1 MKHSEIRK
9 LMPDY
14 LEGDLDLDKRA
25 LVDAHLDE
33 CAECAFDIDGM
44 RQTLSLLHTLS
55 DPQPPSDLSRRIMQ
69 RIEAGETRRGWR
81 ERLEGLFGPL
91 LEPRILA
98 PISAGALVLG
108 SILDIKLFTKLL
120 VFVKPYNITFYGVL
134 TSAILI
140 SLLSTLTPYLLKI
153 VVDDYL
159 LLKNYEGMQT
169 IIMIMMIVLFL
180 EVIFMYL
187 FTYYANW
194 LGQKVIKNLRV
205 DVFQKI
211 LKFKMSFFDKNAV
224 GRLVTRTVNDIE
236 TIASIFSQGLF
247 MIIAD
252 ILKMI
257 TVLSV
262 MTIINF
268 ELTLVVVS
276 IFPFLIYATRVFQK
290 SMKVAFEKV
299 RREVANLNS
308 FVQERISGVKI
319 VQIFNR
325 EQLEI
330 NNFIDINIKHRD
342 AWLRTVWINSIFFP
356 LAEISTS
363 ICIGLLVWYGGFNN
377 LNGEN
382 ISLGTL
388 FLFISMS
395 GLLFRPLRQ
404 IADRFNTLQMGMV
417 STERIFKILED
428 DLEIKDNG
436 RIDNTSFDGLIEFKN
451 VKFSYV
457 KNQIVID
464 DISFKIQPGET
475 LAIVGPTG
483 SGKSTIINLITKF
496 YEIDSGSI
504 YLDGNNIDKF
514 KLDNI
519 RNKVG
524 VILQDVFMFADTIF
538 NNITLFNKDISIE
551 DVERSAKDLEIHDF
565 ILSLPGGYDFNV
577 SERGGT
583 LSSGQRQLL
592 AFLRVLVNN
601 PDILILDEAT
611 SSIDSYSED
620 LIKKATKTIT
630 KDKTSI
636 IIAHRLSTVESADKI
651 YLYGKW

>member
-1 MKHSEIRK
+1 MEKVK
-9 LMPDY
+9 
-14 LEGDLDLDKRA
+14 GN
-25 LVDAHLDE
+25 
-33 CAECAFDIDGM
+33 
-44 RQTLSLLHTLS
+44 
-55 DPQPPSDLSRRIMQ
+55 
-69 RIEAGETRRGWR
+69 
-81 ERLEGLFGPL
+81 
-91 LEPRILA
+91 
-98 PISAGALVLG
+98 
-108 SILDIKLFTKLL
+108 ILDIKLFTKLL

-159 LLKNYEGMQT
+159 LLKNYEGMRS
-169 IIMIMMIVLFL
+169 IIMIMMVVLFL
-180 EVIFMYL
+180 EVVFMYL

-252 ILKMI
+252 ILKMV
-257 TVLSV
+257 TVLTV
-262 MTIINF
+262 MIIINL

-330 NNFIDINIKHRD
+330 KNFNDINIKHRD

-428 DLEIKDNG
+428 DSEIKDNG
-436 RIDNTSFDGLIEFKN
+436 KIEHTSFNGLIEFKN

-457 KNQIVID
+457 ENQIVID
-464 DISFKIQPGET
+464 DISFKIHPGET

-496 YEIDSGSI
+496 YEIDSGRI
-504 YLDGNNIDKF
+504 LIDGNNIDEL

-538 NNITLFNKDISIE
+538 NNITLFNKDISLE
-551 DVERSAKDLEIHDF
+551 DVKKSAKDLEIHDF
-565 ILSLPGGYDFNV
+565 ILSLPGGYNFNV

-583 LSSGQRQLL
+583 LSSGQKQLL

-620 LIKKATKTIT
+620 LIKRATKKIT

-651 YLYGKW
+651 IYMENGKILEFGNHKELLNIDNGKFKKLYKEQFIENELV

>member
-1 MKHSEIRK
+1 MEKVK
-9 LMPDY
+9 
-14 LEGDLDLDKRA
+14 GN
-25 LVDAHLDE
+25 
-33 CAECAFDIDGM
+33 
-44 RQTLSLLHTLS
+44 
-55 DPQPPSDLSRRIMQ
+55 
-69 RIEAGETRRGWR
+69 
-81 ERLEGLFGPL
+81 
-91 LEPRILA
+91 
-98 PISAGALVLG
+98 
-108 SILDIKLFTKLL
+108 ILDIKLFTKLL

-308 FVQERISGVKI
+308 FVQERISGIKI

-330 NNFIDINIKHRD
+330 NNFNDINIKHRD

-428 DLEIKDNG
+428 DSEIKDNG
-436 RIDNTSFDGLIEFKN
+436 KIDYTSFSGLIEFKN

-504 YLDGNNIDKF
+504 YLDGNNIDEF

-538 NNITLFNKDISIE
+538 NNITLFNKDVSIE

-651 YLYGKW
+651 IYMENGKILEFGNHKELLNIDNGKFKKLYREQFIENELV

>member
-1 MKHSEIRK
+1 MEKVKGKI
-9 LMPDY
+9 
-14 LEGDLDLDKRA
+14 
-25 LVDAHLDE
+25 
-33 CAECAFDIDGM
+33 FD
-44 RQTLSLLHTLS
+44 
-55 DPQPPSDLSRRIMQ
+55 
-69 RIEAGETRRGWR
+69 
-81 ERLEGLFGPL
+81 
-91 LEPRILA
+91 
-98 PISAGALVLG
+98 V
-108 SILDIKLFTKLL
+108 KLFTKLL

-140 SLLSTLTPYLLKI
+140 SLLSTLTPYLLKV

-159 LLKNYEGMQT
+159 LLKNYDGMQS
-169 IIMIMMIVLFL
+169 IIQIMIAVLFL
-180 EVIFMYL
+180 EVVFMFL

-205 DVFQKI
+205 KVFDKI

-252 ILKMI
+252 ILKMV
-257 TVLSV
+257 TVLTV
-262 MTIINF
+262 MTIINL
-268 ELTLVVVS
+268 ELTIVVVS
-276 IFPFLIYATRVFQK
+276 IFPILIYATRIFQK
-290 SMKVAFEKV
+290 SMKVAFESV
-299 RREVANLNS
+299 RKEVANLNS

-325 EQLEI
+325 EHLEI
-330 NNFIDINIKHRD
+330 KNFKEINLQHRD

-356 LAEISTS
+356 IAEISTS
-363 ICIGLLVWYGGFNN
+363 ICIGLLVWWGGFNN
-377 LNGEN
+377 LNGET

-428 DLEIKDNG
+428 DLEITDNG
-436 RIDNTSFDGLIEFKN
+436 NIEKSSFDGLIEFKN
-451 VKFSYV
+451 VSFSYI
-457 KNQIVID
+457 KNQLVID
-464 DISFKIQPGET
+464 DISFIINPGET
-475 LAIVGPTG
+475 TAIVGPTG
-483 SGKSTIINLITKF
+483 SGKTTITNLITKF
-496 YEIDSGSI
+496 YEIDSGTI
-504 YLDGNNIDKF
+504 LIDRKNINEF
-514 KLDNI
+514 KLESLRKKI
-519 RNKVG
+519 G
-524 VILQDVFMFADTIF
+524 VILQDVFLFADTIY
-538 NNITLFNKDISIE
+538 NNITLFNNDISIK
-551 DVERSAKDLEIHDF
+551 DVEKAAKDLEIHDF
-565 ILSLPGGYDFNV
+565 IMSLPGGYDFNV
-577 SERGGT
+577 SERGST
-583 LSSGQRQLL
+583 LSAGQKQLI

-620 LIKKATKTIT
+620 LIKNATNKIT
-630 KDKTSI
+630 KGKTSI

-651 YLYGKW
+651 IYMESGKILEYGNHKELLNIPKGKFKKLYEEQFVENELV

>member
-1 MKHSEIRK
+1 MEKVK
-9 LMPDY
+9 
-14 LEGDLDLDKRA
+14 GN
-25 LVDAHLDE
+25 
-33 CAECAFDIDGM
+33 
-44 RQTLSLLHTLS
+44 
-55 DPQPPSDLSRRIMQ
+55 
-69 RIEAGETRRGWR
+69 
-81 ERLEGLFGPL
+81 
-91 LEPRILA
+91 
-98 PISAGALVLG
+98 
-108 SILDIKLFTKLL
+108 ILDIKLFTKLL

-308 FVQERISGVKI
+308 FVQERISGIKI

-330 NNFIDINIKHRD
+330 NNFNDINIKHRD

-377 LNGEN
+377 LNGES

-428 DLEIKDNG
+428 DSEIKDNG
-436 RIDNTSFDGLIEFKN
+436 KIDYTSFSGLIEFKN

-504 YLDGNNIDKF
+504 YLDGNNIDEF

-651 YLYGKW
+651 IYMENGKILEFGNHKELLSIDNGKFKKLYREQFIENELV

>member
-1 MKHSEIRK
+1 MEKVK
-9 LMPDY
+9 
-14 LEGDLDLDKRA
+14 GN
-25 LVDAHLDE
+25 
-33 CAECAFDIDGM
+33 
-44 RQTLSLLHTLS
+44 
-55 DPQPPSDLSRRIMQ
+55 
-69 RIEAGETRRGWR
+69 
-81 ERLEGLFGPL
+81 
-91 LEPRILA
+91 
-98 PISAGALVLG
+98 
-108 SILDIKLFTKLL
+108 ILDIKLFTKLL

-330 NNFIDINIKHRD
+330 NNFNDINIKHRD

-428 DLEIKDNG
+428 DSEIKDNG
-436 RIDNTSFDGLIEFKN
+436 SIDHTSFDGLIEFKN

-464 DISFKIQPGET
+464 DISFKIHPGET

-504 YLDGNNIDKF
+504 YLDGNNIDEF

-519 RNKVG
+519 RNNVG

-538 NNITLFNKDISIE
+538 NNITLFNTDISIE

-651 YLYGKW
+651 IYMENGKILEFGNHKELLNIDNGKFKKLYREQFIENELV

>member
-1 MKHSEIRK
+1 MEKVK
-9 LMPDY
+9 
-14 LEGDLDLDKRA
+14 GN
-25 LVDAHLDE
+25 
-33 CAECAFDIDGM
+33 
-44 RQTLSLLHTLS
+44 
-55 DPQPPSDLSRRIMQ
+55 
-69 RIEAGETRRGWR
+69 
-81 ERLEGLFGPL
+81 
-91 LEPRILA
+91 
-98 PISAGALVLG
+98 
-108 SILDIKLFTKLL
+108 ILDIKLFTKLL
-120 VFVKPYNITFYGVL
+120 VFVKPYNITFFGVL

-159 LLKNYEGMQT
+159 LLKNYEGMRS
-169 IIMIMMIVLFL
+169 IIMIMMVVLFL
-180 EVIFMYL
+180 EVVFMYL

-252 ILKMI
+252 ILKMV
-257 TVLSV
+257 TVLTV
-262 MTIINF
+262 MIIINL

-330 NNFIDINIKHRD
+330 NNFNDINIKHRD

-428 DLEIKDNG
+428 DSEIKDNG
-436 RIDNTSFDGLIEFKN
+436 KIEHTSFNGLIEFKN

-457 KNQIVID
+457 ENQIVID
-464 DISFKIQPGET
+464 DISFKINPGET

-496 YEIDSGSI
+496 YEIDSGKI
-504 YLDGNNIDKF
+504 LIDGNNIDEL

-538 NNITLFNKDISIE
+538 NNITLFNKDISLE
-551 DVERSAKDLEIHDF
+551 DVKKSAKDLEIHDF
-565 ILSLPGGYDFNV
+565 ILSLPGGYNFNV

-583 LSSGQRQLL
+583 LSSGQKQLL

-620 LIKKATKTIT
+620 LIKRATKKIT

-651 YLYGKW
+651 IYMENGKILEFGNHKELLNIDNGKFKKLYREQFIENELV

>member
-1 MKHSEIRK
+1 MEKVKGKI
-9 LMPDY
+9 
-14 LEGDLDLDKRA
+14 
-25 LVDAHLDE
+25 
-33 CAECAFDIDGM
+33 F
-44 RQTLSLLHTLS
+44 
-55 DPQPPSDLSRRIMQ
+55 
-69 RIEAGETRRGWR
+69 
-81 ERLEGLFGPL
+81 
-91 LEPRILA
+91 
-98 PISAGALVLG
+98 
-108 SILDIKLFTKLL
+108 DIKLFTKLL

-140 SLLSTLTPYLLKI
+140 SLLSTLTPYLLKV

-159 LLKNYEGMQT
+159 LLKNYNGMQS
-169 IIMIMMIVLFL
+169 IIQIMIAVLFL
-180 EVIFMYL
+180 EVVFMFL

-205 DVFQKI
+205 KVFDKI

-252 ILKMI
+252 ILKMV
-257 TVLSV
+257 TVLTV
-262 MTIINF
+262 MTIINL
-268 ELTLVVVS
+268 ELTIVVVS
-276 IFPFLIYATRVFQK
+276 IFPILIYATRIFQK
-290 SMKVAFEKV
+290 SMKVAFESV
-299 RREVANLNS
+299 RKEVANLNS

-325 EQLEI
+325 EHLEI
-330 NNFIDINIKHRD
+330 KNFKEINIKHRD

-356 LAEISTS
+356 IAEISTS
-363 ICIGLLVWYGGFNN
+363 ICIGLLVWWGGFNN
-377 LNGEN
+377 LNGET

-428 DLEIKDNG
+428 DLEITDNG
-436 RIDNTSFDGLIEFKN
+436 NIEKSSFDGLIEFEN
-451 VKFSYV
+451 VSFSYI
-457 KNQIVID
+457 KNQLVID
-464 DISFKIQPGET
+464 DISFIINPGET
-475 LAIVGPTG
+475 TAIVGPTG
-483 SGKSTIINLITKF
+483 SGKTTITNLITKF
-496 YEIDSGSI
+496 YEIDSGTI
-504 YLDGNNIDKF
+504 LIDRKNINEF
-514 KLDNI
+514 KLESLRKKI
-519 RNKVG
+519 G
-524 VILQDVFMFADTIF
+524 VILQDVFLFADTII
-538 NNITLFNKDISIE
+538 NNITLFNNEISIK
-551 DVERSAKDLEIHDF
+551 DVEKAAKDLEIHDF
-565 ILSLPGGYDFNV
+565 IMSLPGGYDFNV
-577 SERGGT
+577 SERGST
-583 LSSGQRQLL
+583 LSAGQKQLI

-620 LIKKATKTIT
+620 LIKNATNKIT
-630 KDKTSI
+630 KGKTSI

-651 YLYGKW
+651 IYMESGKILEYGNHKELLNIPKGKFKKLYEEQFVENELV

>member
-1 MKHSEIRK
+1 MEKVK
-9 LMPDY
+9 
-14 LEGDLDLDKRA
+14 GN
-25 LVDAHLDE
+25 
-33 CAECAFDIDGM
+33 
-44 RQTLSLLHTLS
+44 
-55 DPQPPSDLSRRIMQ
+55 
-69 RIEAGETRRGWR
+69 
-81 ERLEGLFGPL
+81 
-91 LEPRILA
+91 
-98 PISAGALVLG
+98 
-108 SILDIKLFTKLL
+108 ILDIKLFTKLL

-134 TSAILI
+134 SSAILI

-268 ELTLVVVS
+268 DLTLVVVS

-330 NNFIDINIKHRD
+330 NNFNDINIKHRD

-428 DLEIKDNG
+428 DSEIKDNG
-436 RIDNTSFDGLIEFKN
+436 SIDHTSFDGLIEFKN

-504 YLDGNNIDKF
+504 YLDGNNIDEF

-538 NNITLFNKDISIE
+538 NNITLFNKDVSIE

-651 YLYGKW
+651 IYMENGKILEFGNHKELLNIDNGKFKKLYREQFIENELV

>member
-1 MKHSEIRK
+1 MEKVKGKI
-9 LMPDY
+9 
-14 LEGDLDLDKRA
+14 
-25 LVDAHLDE
+25 
-33 CAECAFDIDGM
+33 FD
-44 RQTLSLLHTLS
+44 
-55 DPQPPSDLSRRIMQ
+55 
-69 RIEAGETRRGWR
+69 
-81 ERLEGLFGPL
+81 
-91 LEPRILA
+91 
-98 PISAGALVLG
+98 V
-108 SILDIKLFTKLL
+108 KLFTKLL

-140 SLLSTLTPYLLKI
+140 SLLSTLTPYLLKV

-159 LLKNYEGMQT
+159 LLKNYEGMQS
-169 IIMIMMIVLFL
+169 IIQIMIAVLFL
-180 EVIFMYL
+180 EVVFMFL

-205 DVFQKI
+205 KVFDKI

-252 ILKMI
+252 ILKMV
-257 TVLSV
+257 TVLTV
-262 MTIINF
+262 MTIINL
-268 ELTLVVVS
+268 ELTIVVVS
-276 IFPFLIYATRVFQK
+276 IFPILIYATRIFQK
-290 SMKVAFEKV
+290 SMKVAFESV
-299 RREVANLNS
+299 RKEVANLNS

-325 EQLEI
+325 EHLEI
-330 NNFIDINIKHRD
+330 KNFKEININHRD

-356 LAEISTS
+356 IAEISTS
-363 ICIGLLVWYGGFNN
+363 ICIGLLVWWGGFNN
-377 LNGEN
+377 LNGET

-428 DLEIKDNG
+428 DLEITNNG
-436 RIDNTSFDGLIEFKN
+436 NIEKSSFDGLIEFKN
-451 VKFSYV
+451 VSFSYI
-457 KNQIVID
+457 KNQLVID
-464 DISFKIQPGET
+464 DISFIINPGET
-475 LAIVGPTG
+475 TAIVGPTG
-483 SGKSTIINLITKF
+483 SGKTTITNLITKF
-496 YEIDSGSI
+496 YEIDSGTI
-504 YLDGNNIDKF
+504 LIDRKNINEF
-514 KLDNI
+514 KLESLRKKI
-519 RNKVG
+519 G
-524 VILQDVFMFADTIF
+524 VILQDVFLFADTIY
-538 NNITLFNKDISIE
+538 NNITLFNNEISIK
-551 DVERSAKDLEIHDF
+551 DVEKAAKDLEIHDF
-565 ILSLPGGYDFNV
+565 IMSLPGGYDFNV
-577 SERGGT
+577 SERGST
-583 LSSGQRQLL
+583 LSAGQKQLI

-620 LIKKATKTIT
+620 LIKNATNKIT
-630 KDKTSI
+630 KGKTSI

-651 YLYGKW
+651 IYMESGKILEYGNHKELLNIPKGKFKKLYEEQFMEDELV

>member
-1 MKHSEIRK
+1 MEKVK
-9 LMPDY
+9 
-14 LEGDLDLDKRA
+14 GN
-25 LVDAHLDE
+25 
-33 CAECAFDIDGM
+33 
-44 RQTLSLLHTLS
+44 
-55 DPQPPSDLSRRIMQ
+55 
-69 RIEAGETRRGWR
+69 
-81 ERLEGLFGPL
+81 
-91 LEPRILA
+91 
-98 PISAGALVLG
+98 
-108 SILDIKLFTKLL
+108 ILDIKLFTKLL

-330 NNFIDINIKHRD
+330 NNFNDINIKHRD

-377 LNGEN
+377 LNGES

-428 DLEIKDNG
+428 DSEIKDNG
-436 RIDNTSFDGLIEFKN
+436 KIDYTSFSGLIEFKN

-464 DISFKIQPGET
+464 DISFKIHPGET

-504 YLDGNNIDKF
+504 YLDGNNIDEF

-519 RNKVG
+519 RNNVG

-651 YLYGKW
+651 IYMENGKILEFGNHKELLNIDNGKFKKLYREQFIENELV

>member
-1 MKHSEIRK
+1 MEKVK
-9 LMPDY
+9 
-14 LEGDLDLDKRA
+14 GN
-25 LVDAHLDE
+25 
-33 CAECAFDIDGM
+33 
-44 RQTLSLLHTLS
+44 
-55 DPQPPSDLSRRIMQ
+55 
-69 RIEAGETRRGWR
+69 
-81 ERLEGLFGPL
+81 
-91 LEPRILA
+91 
-98 PISAGALVLG
+98 
-108 SILDIKLFTKLL
+108 ILDIKLFTKLL

-159 LLKNYEGMQT
+159 LLKNYEGMRS
-169 IIMIMMIVLFL
+169 IIMIMMVVLFL
-180 EVIFMYL
+180 EVVFMYL

-252 ILKMI
+252 ILKMV
-257 TVLSV
+257 TVLTV
-262 MTIINF
+262 MIIINL

-330 NNFIDINIKHRD
+330 NNFNDINIKHKD

-428 DLEIKDNG
+428 DSEIKDNG
-436 RIDNTSFDGLIEFKN
+436 KIEHTSFNGLIEFKN

-457 KNQIVID
+457 ENQIVID
-464 DISFKIQPGET
+464 DISFKIHPGET

-496 YEIDSGSI
+496 YEIDSGRI
-504 YLDGNNIDKF
+504 LIDGNNIDEL

-538 NNITLFNKDISIE
+538 NNITLFNKDISLE
-551 DVERSAKDLEIHDF
+551 DVKKSAKDLEIHDF
-565 ILSLPGGYDFNV
+565 ILSLPGGYNFNV

-583 LSSGQRQLL
+583 LSSGQKQLL

-620 LIKKATKTIT
+620 LIKRATKKIT

-651 YLYGKW
+651 IYMENGKILEFGNHKELLNIDNGKFKKLYREQFIENELV

>member
-1 MKHSEIRK
+1 
-9 LMPDY
+9 
-14 LEGDLDLDKRA
+14 
-25 LVDAHLDE
+25 
-33 CAECAFDIDGM
+33 
-44 RQTLSLLHTLS
+44 
-55 DPQPPSDLSRRIMQ
+55 
-69 RIEAGETRRGWR
+69 
-81 ERLEGLFGPL
+81 
-91 LEPRILA
+91 
-98 PISAGALVLG
+98 
-108 SILDIKLFTKLL
+108 
-120 VFVKPYNITFYGVL
+120 
-134 TSAILI
+134 
-140 SLLSTLTPYLLKI
+140 
-153 VVDDYL
+153 
-159 LLKNYEGMQT
+159 
-169 IIMIMMIVLFL
+169 MIVLFL

-330 NNFIDINIKHRD
+330 NNFNDINIKHRD

-428 DLEIKDNG
+428 DSEIKDNG
-436 RIDNTSFDGLIEFKN
+436 SIDHTSFDGLIEFKN

-464 DISFKIQPGET
+464 DISFKIHPGET

-504 YLDGNNIDKF
+504 YLDGNNIDEF

-519 RNKVG
+519 RNNVG

-611 SSIDSYSED
+611 SSIDSYSEE

-651 YLYGKW
+651 IYMENGKILEFGNHKELLNIDNGKFKKLYREQFIENELV

>member
-1 MKHSEIRK
+1 MEKVKGKI
-9 LMPDY
+9 
-14 LEGDLDLDKRA
+14 
-25 LVDAHLDE
+25 
-33 CAECAFDIDGM
+33 FD
-44 RQTLSLLHTLS
+44 
-55 DPQPPSDLSRRIMQ
+55 
-69 RIEAGETRRGWR
+69 
-81 ERLEGLFGPL
+81 
-91 LEPRILA
+91 
-98 PISAGALVLG
+98 V
-108 SILDIKLFTKLL
+108 KLFTKLL

-140 SLLSTLTPYLLKI
+140 SLLSTLTPYLLKV

-159 LLKNYEGMQT
+159 LLKNYEGMQS
-169 IIMIMMIVLFL
+169 IIQIMIAVLFL
-180 EVIFMYL
+180 EVVFMFL

-205 DVFQKI
+205 KVFDKI

-252 ILKMI
+252 ILKMV
-257 TVLSV
+257 TVLTV

-268 ELTLVVVS
+268 ELTVVVIS
-276 IFPFLIYATRVFQK
+276 IFPILIYATRIFQK
-290 SMKVAFEKV
+290 SMKVAFESV
-299 RREVANLNS
+299 RKEVANLNS

-325 EQLEI
+325 EYLEI
-330 NNFIDINIKHRD
+330 KNFKEINIKHRD

-356 LAEISTS
+356 IAEISTS
-363 ICIGLLVWYGGFNN
+363 ICIGLLVWWGGFNN
-377 LNGEN
+377 INGET

-428 DLEIKDNG
+428 DLEITDNG
-436 RIDNTSFDGLIEFKN
+436 NIEKSSFDGLIEFKN
-451 VKFSYV
+451 VSFSYI
-457 KNQIVID
+457 KNQLVID
-464 DISFKIQPGET
+464 DISFIINPGET
-475 LAIVGPTG
+475 TAIVGPTG
-483 SGKSTIINLITKF
+483 SGKTTITNLITKF
-496 YEIDSGSI
+496 YEIDSGTI
-504 YLDGNNIDKF
+504 LIDRKNINEF
-514 KLDNI
+514 KLESLRKKI
-519 RNKVG
+519 G
-524 VILQDVFMFADTIF
+524 VILQDVFLFADTIY
-538 NNITLFNKDISIE
+538 NNITLFNNEISIK
-551 DVERSAKDLEIHDF
+551 DVEKAAKDLEIHDF
-565 ILSLPGGYDFNV
+565 IMSLPGGYNFNV
-577 SERGGT
+577 SERGST
-583 LSSGQRQLL
+583 LSAGQKQLI

-620 LIKKATKTIT
+620 LIKNATNKIT
-630 KDKTSI
+630 KGKTSI

-651 YLYGKW
+651 IYMESGKILEYGNHKELLNIPKGKFKKLYEEQFMEDELV

>member
-1 MKHSEIRK
+1 MEKVK
-9 LMPDY
+9 
-14 LEGDLDLDKRA
+14 GN
-25 LVDAHLDE
+25 
-33 CAECAFDIDGM
+33 
-44 RQTLSLLHTLS
+44 
-55 DPQPPSDLSRRIMQ
+55 
-69 RIEAGETRRGWR
+69 
-81 ERLEGLFGPL
+81 
-91 LEPRILA
+91 
-98 PISAGALVLG
+98 
-108 SILDIKLFTKLL
+108 ILDIKLFTKLL

-330 NNFIDINIKHRD
+330 NNFNDINIKHRD

-377 LNGEN
+377 LNGES

-428 DLEIKDNG
+428 DSEIKDNG
-436 RIDNTSFDGLIEFKN
+436 SIDHTSFDGLIEFKN

-464 DISFKIQPGET
+464 DISFKIHPGET

-504 YLDGNNIDKF
+504 YLDGNNIDEF

-519 RNKVG
+519 RNNVG

-538 NNITLFNKDISIE
+538 NNITLFNTDISIE

-651 YLYGKW
+651 IYMENGKILEFGNHKELLNIDNGKFKKLYREQFIENELV

>member
-1 MKHSEIRK
+1 MEKVK
-9 LMPDY
+9 
-14 LEGDLDLDKRA
+14 GN
-25 LVDAHLDE
+25 
-33 CAECAFDIDGM
+33 
-44 RQTLSLLHTLS
+44 
-55 DPQPPSDLSRRIMQ
+55 
-69 RIEAGETRRGWR
+69 
-81 ERLEGLFGPL
+81 
-91 LEPRILA
+91 
-98 PISAGALVLG
+98 
-108 SILDIKLFTKLL
+108 ILDIKLFTKLL

-169 IIMIMMIVLFL
+169 IIIIMMIVLFL

-330 NNFIDINIKHRD
+330 NNFNDINIKHRD

-377 LNGEN
+377 LNGES

-428 DLEIKDNG
+428 DSEIKDNG
-436 RIDNTSFDGLIEFKN
+436 KIDYTSFSGLIEFKN

-504 YLDGNNIDKF
+504 YLDGNNIDEF

-651 YLYGKW
+651 IYMENGKILEFGNHKELLSIDNGKFKKLYREQFIENELV

>member
-1 MKHSEIRK
+1 MEKVK
-9 LMPDY
+9 
-14 LEGDLDLDKRA
+14 GN
-25 LVDAHLDE
+25 
-33 CAECAFDIDGM
+33 
-44 RQTLSLLHTLS
+44 
-55 DPQPPSDLSRRIMQ
+55 
-69 RIEAGETRRGWR
+69 
-81 ERLEGLFGPL
+81 
-91 LEPRILA
+91 
-98 PISAGALVLG
+98 
-108 SILDIKLFTKLL
+108 ILDIKLFTKLL

-308 FVQERISGVKI
+308 FVQERISGIKI

-330 NNFIDINIKHRD
+330 NNFNDINIKHRD

-377 LNGEN
+377 LNGES

-428 DLEIKDNG
+428 DSEIKDNG
-436 RIDNTSFDGLIEFKN
+436 KIDYTSFSGLIEFKN

-504 YLDGNNIDKF
+504 YLDGNNIDEF

-538 NNITLFNKDISIE
+538 NNITLFNKDVSIE

-651 YLYGKW
+651 IYMENGKILEFGNHKELLSIDNGKFKKLYREQFIENELV

>member
-1 MKHSEIRK
+1 MEKVKGKI
-9 LMPDY
+9 
-14 LEGDLDLDKRA
+14 
-25 LVDAHLDE
+25 
-33 CAECAFDIDGM
+33 FD
-44 RQTLSLLHTLS
+44 
-55 DPQPPSDLSRRIMQ
+55 
-69 RIEAGETRRGWR
+69 
-81 ERLEGLFGPL
+81 
-91 LEPRILA
+91 
-98 PISAGALVLG
+98 V
-108 SILDIKLFTKLL
+108 KLFTKLL

-140 SLLSTLTPYLLKI
+140 SLLSTLTPYLLKV

-159 LLKNYEGMQT
+159 LLKNYEGMQS
-169 IIMIMMIVLFL
+169 IIQIMIAVLFL
-180 EVIFMYL
+180 EVVFMFL

-205 DVFQKI
+205 KVFDKI

-252 ILKMI
+252 ILKMV
-257 TVLSV
+257 TVLTV

-268 ELTLVVVS
+268 ELTIVVIS
-276 IFPFLIYATRVFQK
+276 IFPILIYATRIFQK
-290 SMKVAFEKV
+290 SMKVAFESV
-299 RREVANLNS
+299 RKEVANLNS

-325 EQLEI
+325 EHLEI
-330 NNFIDINIKHRD
+330 KNFKEINIKHRD

-356 LAEISTS
+356 IAEISTS
-363 ICIGLLVWYGGFNN
+363 ICIGLLVWWGGFNN
-377 LNGEN
+377 INGET

-428 DLEIKDNG
+428 DLEITDNG
-436 RIDNTSFDGLIEFKN
+436 NIEKSSFDGLIEFKN
-451 VKFSYV
+451 VSFSYI
-457 KNQIVID
+457 KNQLVID
-464 DISFKIQPGET
+464 DISFIINPGET
-475 LAIVGPTG
+475 TAIVGPTG
-483 SGKSTIINLITKF
+483 SGKTTITNLITKF
-496 YEIDSGSI
+496 YEIDSGTI
-504 YLDGNNIDKF
+504 LIDRKNINEF
-514 KLDNI
+514 KLESLRKKI
-519 RNKVG
+519 G
-524 VILQDVFMFADTIF
+524 VILQDVFLFADTIY
-538 NNITLFNKDISIE
+538 NNITLFNNEISIK
-551 DVERSAKDLEIHDF
+551 DVEKAAKDLEIHDF
-565 ILSLPGGYDFNV
+565 IMSLPGGYNFNV
-577 SERGGT
+577 SERGST
-583 LSSGQRQLL
+583 LSAGQKQLI

-620 LIKKATKTIT
+620 LIKNATNKIT
-630 KDKTSI
+630 KGKTSI

-651 YLYGKW
+651 IYMESGKILEYGNHKELLNIPKGKFKKLYEEQFMEDELV